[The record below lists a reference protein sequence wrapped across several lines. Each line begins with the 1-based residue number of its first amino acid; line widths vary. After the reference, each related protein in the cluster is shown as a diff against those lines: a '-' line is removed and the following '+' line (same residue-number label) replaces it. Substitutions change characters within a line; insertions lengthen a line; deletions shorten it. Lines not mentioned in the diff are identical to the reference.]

1 MFCQSRFGQSDSR
14 ECLARPISVET
25 VIAATCST
33 SKSKTIVHGSLETWV
48 LDAVAESLFFSKAC
62 DHFYFKVKVIFKVK
76 YEARVSVFLPRGGRL
91 DIGRLRRR
99 EGQEEVRQEVE
110 KDRDRWPEAARVQD
124 VRFGD
129 AQVPRLPIRP

>member
-1 MFCQSRFGQSDSR
+1 MIIFNLQLR
-14 ECLARPISVET
+14 
-25 VIAATCST
+25 
-33 SKSKTIVHGSLETWV
+33 
-48 LDAVAESLFFSKAC
+48 LF
-62 DHFYFKVKVIFKVK
+62 FKVK
-76 YEARVSVFLPRGGRL
+76 YEARISVFLPRGGRL

-129 AQVPRLPIRP
+129 AQVPRLPIRPRGIPGRNFQSRPEEDDRYRNFPSQ